1 MSKKWNDKSE
11 LEQVVFSGVHG
22 TPELRKHERLH
33 YLGHFRERILEA
45 ITWEQ
50 LKTDKG
56 KSHIKKAL
64 DDQRAY
70 ELVIHSRARSQAMPL
85 IREAQSKGIDFTVV
99 NNSQLKGPIVVAVA
113 AQQAVDVKRLHAD
126 EQQD

>member
-1 MSKKWNDKSE
+1 MSNGWKDKSE
-11 LEQVVFSGVHG
+11 LEQVIFSNVHG
-22 TPELRKHERLH
+22 TPELRKRERQH

-45 ITWEQ
+45 VTWNQ

-64 DDQRAY
+64 TDPRAY

-85 IREAQSKGIDFTVV
+85 IREAQSNDVDFTVV

-113 AQQAVDVKRLHAD
+113 AKQAVDVKRLHAD
-126 EQQD
+126 EQD